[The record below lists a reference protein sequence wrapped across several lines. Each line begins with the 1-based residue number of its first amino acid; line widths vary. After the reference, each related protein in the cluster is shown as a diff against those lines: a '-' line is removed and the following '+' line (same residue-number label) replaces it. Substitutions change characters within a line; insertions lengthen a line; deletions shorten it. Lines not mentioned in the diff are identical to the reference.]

1 MVLVVYCIAYSSG
14 DPSELSQS
22 ENVTSTGCMPLI
34 RLDSGVVRAGNGYT
48 KNKIVLPQSEKKPY
62 TELQVYPLLYILHYC
77 VAYK

>member
-1 MVLVVYCIAYSSG
+1 MVYFIAYSSG

-34 RLDSGVVRAGNGYT
+34 RLDSGVVRAGNSYT

-62 TELQVYPLLYILHYC
+62 TELQVYPLLYILHCC